1 MIPRY
6 EKEGIKRIWS
16 EENKTGL
23 WQEVELAVLCA
34 KVHFAGL
41 AQEVYYLKIRDI
53 LRTSPIDLV
62 EWKKIEEETHHDLD
76 AFLDERRR
84 FLPDELKH
92 YLHEDMTS
100 YDTEE
105 SAFVVILVKSIEL
118 VKQDLGGLELVLGN
132 MAKKY
137 RYTLMMG
144 RTHGQ
149 EAQLQSFGKRC
160 LTWLKALVVDKAN
173 LHKSAENLSYSRLSG
188 AIGNYGGLN
197 PDVELCALTLLGL
210 NPFYGATQIMPR
222 ELYAP
227 LAQALCQIVQTL
239 DKIATD
245 IRLGARSGNPICQEP
260 FGKKQKGSSAMP
272 HKKNTISTEQIEGMA
287 RMAKGY
293 LSMIMDNIKTWE
305 ERAIEQSSVE
315 RVAWPDLFH
324 VVVHS
329 LEAMTKVLK
338 GLNVYPDNMMREIV
352 NSRGCYA
359 STEVKK
365 FLAEKGVAFGLSS
378 DEAYRIVQLAAFN
391 AFSPSEEDEW
401 IRNNLPVSLEQ
412 ADEIFSKFQK
422 IPKETVVSIKEI
434 ISHARLKRSPEL
446 GATLEEVIRWN
457 GILVQIFQS
466 GSNIKEFNQVFSIP
480 YLLRNEGILFEEIL
494 GAKA

>member
-1 MIPRY
+1 MISRY
-6 EKEGIKRIWS
+6 EKEGIRMVWS
-16 EENKTGL
+16 EENKVSL
-23 WQEVELAVLCA
+23 WQEVELAVLCM

-41 AQEVYYLKIRDI
+41 AWEIYKKIHDI
-53 LRTSPIDLV
+53 LKGNSIDLAW
-62 EWKKIEEETHHDLD
+62 WKNREKETRHDLD

-84 FLPDELKH
+84 FLPAELQH

-105 SAFVVILVKSIEL
+105 SAFIEMLKRSIGL
-118 VKQDLGGLELVLGN
+118 VKQELNELKKVLDA
-132 MAKKY
+132 MARKY
-137 RYTLMMG
+137 RYTIMMA

-160 LTWLKALVVDKAN
+160 LTWLKDLMIDEFNLDK
-173 LHKSAENLSYSRLSG
+173 SSENLLYSRLSG
-188 AIGNYGGLN
+188 AIGNYGGLS
-197 PDVELCALTLLGL
+197 PEVELGALTILGFK
-210 NPFYGATQIMPR
+210 PFYGATQIMPR

-227 LAQALCQIVQTL
+227 IAQALCQIVQTL

-245 IRLGARSGNPICQEP
+245 IRLGARSGNPIYQEP

-293 LSMIMDNIKTWE
+293 MNMVLDNIKTWE

-324 VVVHS
+324 VIVHS
-329 LEAMTKVLK
+329 LDTMTRVLK
-338 GLNVYPDNMMREIV
+338 DLTVYPDNMMREII

-365 FLAEKGVAFGLSS
+365 FLAEKGVNFGLSAE
-378 DEAYRIVQLAAFN
+378 EAYRIVQLAGFN
-391 AFSPSEEDEW
+391 AFSPSPRDIQIRQRLPISLMEADCVLSTFRERQSVEQISIEDIITE
-401 IRNNLPVSLEQ
+401 
-412 ADEIFSKFQK
+412 AK
-422 IPKETVVSIKEI
+422 IEV
-434 ISHARLKRSPEL
+434 SPEL
-446 GATLEEVIRWN
+446 AARLEEVNKWN
-457 GILVQIFQS
+457 DILKRIFQD
-466 GSNIKEFNQVFSIP
+466 NANLVAFCHNFSIS
-480 YLLRNEGILFEEIL
+480 YLLRNEEIIFKEIL
-494 GAKA
+494 GKEE

>member
-6 EKEGIKRIWS
+6 EKERIKKIWS

-23 WQEVELAVLCA
+23 WQRVELAVLCA
-34 KVHFAGL
+34 KD
-41 AQEVYYLKIRDI
+41 YLKQLAIGIYKTICDRLEDNA
-53 LRTSPIDLV
+53 IDLI
-62 EWKKIEEETHHDLD
+62 EWKKIEKETRHDLD

-84 FLPDELKH
+84 FLPTELQH

-105 SAFVVILVKSIEL
+105 APFASMLKESVEQVRKNL
-118 VKQDLGGLELVLGN
+118 LELMAVLKA

-137 RYTLMMG
+137 RYTIMMS

-160 LTWLKALVVDKAN
+160 LTWLKALMVDE
-173 LHKSAENLSYSRLSG
+173 ENLNRAASSLKYSKLSG
-188 AIGNYGGLN
+188 AIGNYGGLT
-197 PDVELCALTLLGL
+197 PEVEKETLRILGL
-210 NPFYGATQIMPR
+210 EPFYGATQIMPR

-239 DKIATD
+239 DKIAID
-245 IRLGARSGNPICQEP
+245 IRLGARSGNPIYQEP

-287 RMAKGY
+287 RMTKGY

-324 VVVHS
+324 VTVHS
-329 LEAMTKVLK
+329 LTVMTRTLE
-338 GLNVYPDNMMREIV
+338 GLAVYPDNMMREII

-359 STEVKK
+359 SVEVKK
-365 FLAEKGVAFGLSS
+365 FLAERGISFGLSTE
-378 DEAYRIVQLAAFN
+378 EAYRIVQLAAFN

-401 IRNNLPVSLEQ
+401 VRNNLPVSLEQ
-412 ADEIFSKFQK
+412 TDEIFSKFQK

-457 GILVQIFQS
+457 GILGQIFQS
-466 GSNIKEFNQVFSIP
+466 GSNIKEFNQVFSVP
-480 YLLRNEGILFEEIL
+480 YLLRNEDKLYQEIL
-494 GAKA
+494 GEA